1 MNKLNALLGA
11 ACAALLLAGC
21 PAQTGLPATNQ
32 PQNPGTGGD
41 GASQGSAATDF
52 TLRDVDGKSVSLSD
66 FAGKVVLID
75 FWATWCVPCEAEIP
89 HLEELFQKNKD
100 AGFVVL
106 GISMDGPETVAGV
119 GPFVRRYNLSFPVLL
134 DEETKVVGVYNPK
147 RTAPLSVL
155 IDRTGKIVRVRS
167 GYNPGDENLIAE
179 DVKQALATASSTS
192 P

>member
-1 MNKLNALLGA
+1 MNKPSLLRGALLA
-11 ACAALLLAGC
+11 SLLLGGC
-21 PAQTGLPATNQ
+21 
-32 PQNPGTGGD
+32 
-41 GASQGSAATDF
+41 ASQGLPNANNPQAGGGADGAAQGAAATDF

-89 HLEELFQKNKD
+89 HLESLYQKNKD
-100 AGFVVL
+100 AGLVVL
-106 GISMDGPETVAGV
+106 GVSMDGPETVASV

-179 DVKQALATASSTS
+179 DVAKALSPSTS
-192 P
+192 TAP